1 MRAHPETKFIWQ
13 NKGGFVELPDNGMTA
28 DWLPLQDLLGKRG
41 SFCNFTVLGHK
52 KCKAHI
58 THGGLNSLI
67 ESVWHGVPVIGF
79 PLTVR
84 GRLSVFF
91 GD

>member
-1 MRAHPETKFIWQ
+1 MKAHPKTKFVWQ
-13 NKGGFVELPDNGMTA
+13 NNGGHVDLPKNA
-28 DWLPLQDLLGKRG
+28 IRAPWLPLQDL
-41 SFCNFTVLGHK
+41 LGHK

-79 PLTVR
+79 PLTAR
-84 GRLSVFF
+84 GQCQNLYNDA
-91 GD
+91 G